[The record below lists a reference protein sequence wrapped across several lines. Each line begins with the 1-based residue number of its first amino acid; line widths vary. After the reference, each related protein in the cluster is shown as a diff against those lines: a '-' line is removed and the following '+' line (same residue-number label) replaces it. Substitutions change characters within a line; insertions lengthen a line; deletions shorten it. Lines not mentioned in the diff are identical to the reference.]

1 MPDTLH
7 FISWLVSD
15 LCWYAAALS
24 LHLTSHPRIS
34 GAHVYIVYIVKS
46 DVSAVISPEPR
57 PQKSLRSFDLNN
69 FVENK
74 IATHRNQKV

>member
-7 FISWLVSD
+7 FISRLVSG
-15 LCWYAAALS
+15 LCWYAAVLS
-24 LHLTSHPRIS
+24 LHLTSHPQIS
-34 GAHVYIVYIVKS
+34 GAHVYIVKP
-46 DVSAVISPEPR
+46 DVSAVISPGPR

-69 FVENK
+69 LVKNK